1 MSDNST
7 ISQNPISFDQIDS
20 FAKGTSVFPAAK
32 AIRRAV
38 TQNGIEKA
46 TNDNQAAVE
55 AQNVFSVE
63 VKTGQVSD
71 QKSSGRC
78 WMFAALNTMRHRTSD
93 LFNIS
98 DKFQLSQSYTF
109 FWDKLEK
116 ANYFYNNVV
125 KTADLPL
132 DDRKVAYLLQTPQ
145 QDGGQWD
152 MICAIIEKYGLVPQ
166 SVFPE
171 TYDTSHSFAFNRVFN
186 RKLRRDAVEL
196 RELAQQ
202 KDNQAELSEKIKE
215 FNSDNYRL
223 LSLSFGDPASVAQFD
238 FEYRD
243 QDNNYHLEK
252 NLTPKSFFAKFI
264 DQDLED
270 YVSIINAPTDDK
282 PYGKTY
288 TIENLG
294 NVVGGRQ
301 VKHLN
306 LKLDQF
312 KQAAIDQL
320 KDGQSV
326 WFGVDMGPQV
336 DRQTGIM
343 SLKNFAVSDTFG
355 IDIDLTKAQQLDY
368 GDSMMT
374 HAMVLTG
381 VDLDEQGKPL
391 RWKVENS
398 WGDKAGKKGYF
409 IMSDDWMSLYA
420 YQVVV
425 NKKYLSEDLQK
436 AQTQVPKVLDPW
448 DPMGALA

>member
-1 MSDNST
+1 MT
-7 ISQNPISFDQIDS
+7 EISLEQIKEFDQGLKS
-20 FAKGTSVFPAAK
+20 FPAADV
-32 AIRRAV
+32 IRRAV
-38 TQNGIEKA
+38 SSNGIDKA
-46 TNDNQAAVE
+46 TLDAKAAINS
-55 AQNVFSVE
+55 QPVFSVE
-63 VKTGQVSD
+63 VKTGKVANQMA
-71 QKSSGRC
+71 SGRC
-78 WMFAALNTMRHRTSD
+78 WMFAALNTMRHHTAD

-98 DKFQLSQSYTF
+98 DKFELSQSYTF
-109 FWDKLEK
+109 FWDKFEK
-116 ANYFYNNVV
+116 SNYFYNNVV

-132 DDRKVAYLLQTPQ
+132 DDRKVAYLMQTPQ

-171 TYDTSHSFAFNRVFN
+171 SFDSSHSSALNRLLN
-186 RKLRRDAVEL
+186 RKLRKDAVEL
-196 RELAQQ
+196 RALAAQ
-202 KDNQAELSEKIKE
+202 KTNQAEIDEKIKE
-215 FNSDNYRL
+215 LNADNYRF
-223 LSLSFGDPASVAQFD
+223 LSLVFGDPADVAHFD

-243 QDNNYHLEK
+243 EDKNYHLEK
-252 NLTPKSFFAKFI
+252 NLTPKSFFTKFV

-270 YVSIINAPTDDK
+270 YVSIINAPTADK
-282 PYGKTY
+282 PYDKTY

-306 LKLDQF
+306 VKLDEF
-312 KQAAIDQL
+312 KKLAIAQL

-336 DRQTGIM
+336 DRETGLM
-343 SLKNFAVSDTFG
+343 DLDNYAQEAAFG
-355 IDIDLTKAQQLDY
+355 IDVSLTKAEQLDY
-368 GDSMMT
+368 ADSLMT

-381 VDLDEQGKPL
+381 VDLDENDQPL

-398 WGDKAGKKGYF
+398 WGEKPGKDGYF
-409 IMSDDWMSLYA
+409 VMSDAWMSLYS

-425 NKKYLSEDLQK
+425 NKKYLPEALK
-436 AQTQVPKVLDPW
+436 TAQVQDPKILDPW

>member
-1 MSDNST
+1 M
-7 ISQNPISFDQIDS
+7 
-20 FAKGTSVFPAAK
+20 
-32 AIRRAV
+32 
-38 TQNGIEKA
+38 
-46 TNDNQAAVE
+46 
-55 AQNVFSVE
+55 
-63 VKTGQVSD
+63 
-71 QKSSGRC
+71 
-78 WMFAALNTMRHRTSD
+78 
-93 LFNIS
+93 
-98 DKFQLSQSYTF
+98 
-109 FWDKLEK
+109 
-116 ANYFYNNVV
+116 
-125 KTADLPL
+125 
-132 DDRKVAYLLQTPQ
+132 
-145 QDGGQWD
+145 
-152 MICAIIEKYGLVPQ
+152 
-166 SVFPE
+166 
-171 TYDTSHSFAFNRVFN
+171 
-186 RKLRRDAVEL
+186 
-196 RELAQQ
+196 
-202 KDNQAELSEKIKE
+202 
-215 FNSDNYRL
+215 
-223 LSLSFGDPASVAQFD
+223 
-238 FEYRD
+238 
-243 QDNNYHLEK
+243 EK

-312 KQAAIDQL
+312 KQAAINQL